1 VLELRT
7 PVVSIHPASSPPDRA
22 SFRRHGVTPVAMDGI
37 GHFPMLEAPDQFNRL
52 LADVIAGF
60 PIKPPTDD

>member
-1 VLELRT
+1 
-7 PVVSIHPASSPPDRA
+7 
-22 SFRRHGVTPVAMDGI
+22 MDGI

-60 PIKPPTDD
+60 PIKPPTDA